1 MIDARSGGTDGPD
14 GGRVRDRAGQSGEGD
29 RCRAVTL
36 PRPDPGEHL
45 VQDDAQAVD
54 VGGGRGLLATR
65 LLRAEVMDR
74 AEGRPRQRHLCL
86 GDRPGDAEVGDLDP
100 AVGPDQDVARLDVA
114 VDEPAGMSGGEGLRD
129 AGPDPGDLPRV
140 ERTAP
145 AQDRREVLPV
155 DQLHD
160 DVRAARVLAEVV
172 DGDDVGVAERGR
184 RLGLRAETRRE
195 IGIAQVLRTEQ
206 LERDVATELGIGGAV
221 DGRHPAAAQQL
232 DQAVAAAQRLSDLGQ
247 IVPSWCVAGPSALRV
262 VPRHRTPRAGRSGP
276 NA

>member
-1 MIDARSGGTDGPD
+1 MPKSATL
-14 GGRVRDRAGQSGEGD
+14 
-29 RCRAVTL
+29 TL
-36 PRPDPGEHL
+36 PSAPIRTLPGL
-45 VQDDAQAVD
+45 MSRWTSPRACAAA
-54 VGGGRGLLATR
+54 RACATPAPI
-65 LLRAEVMDR
+65 RA
-74 AEGRPRQRHLCL
+74 
-86 GDRPGDAEVGDLDP
+86 
-100 AVGPDQDVARLDVA
+100 
-114 VDEPAGMSGGEGLRD
+114 
-129 AGPDPGDLPRV
+129 DLPRG
-140 ERTAP
+140 ERAAP

-160 DVRAARVLAEVV
+160 DVRAAGVLAEVV

-195 IGIAQVLRTEQ
+195 VGIAQVLRTEQ